1 MGTPWTVTRSI
12 RWRMRDWA
20 SCFLACRF
28 PLDEDHSTAPQIP
41 IRKMNRHKNEDN
53 RGNKTNHKRQS
64 RSINKKDRDGTLE
77 TEDGS
82 EESSWPHFRDEDYIV
97 FCFRDDGAIDVLK
110 ESRSESL
117 SERNDCTSTSLWPS
131 RRKSICSEN
140 DETVSKTSH
149 ENLSHEEG
157 NDICLTNEGE
167 IVPGEEN
174 GKADG
179 VCVIT
184 ESPSCENRK
193 RFQIEDIKVAVPVDS
208 SDSNQSDGSAGSFS
222 FPVLGVD
229 GQSCTNAAVRELSF
243 TEAQGSLCAFSVL

>member
-1 MGTPWTVTRSI
+1 
-12 RWRMRDWA
+12 
-20 SCFLACRF
+20 
-28 PLDEDHSTAPQIP
+28 
-41 IRKMNRHKNEDN
+41 MNRHKNEDN

-110 ESRSESL
+110 ES
-117 SERNDCTSTSLWPS
+117 
-131 RRKSICSEN
+131 SEN

-167 IVPGEEN
+167 IVPGEE
-174 GKADG
+174 
-179 VCVIT
+179 I
-184 ESPSCENRK
+184 S
-193 RFQIEDIKVAVPVDS
+193 
-208 SDSNQSDGSAGSFS
+208 
-222 FPVLGVD
+222 LGVD